1 MTENWQNP
9 SMMPEQSFAH
19 INANVR
25 VPHMRQ
31 DGPNS
36 ITAVYDDRIVEP
48 PPQYDVL
55 KRVSK
60 NRGIS
65 LRITL
70 TVKSRQPVFEAT
82 LRGRLS
88 DSQGAV
94 LVEGQEETTREFSSE
109 ITPGYTVESR
119 IILALQSFA
128 QSIFQARASEI
139 MAAPKSKHPYPRI
152 LRY

>member
-9 SMMPEQSFAH
+9 SMLPEQSFAH

-31 DGPNS
+31 DSSGV
-36 ITAVYDDRIVEP
+36 ITAVYDDRLMEP

-70 TVKSRQPVFEAT
+70 TVKSRQPVFAASLT
-82 LRGRLS
+82 GQLS
-88 DSQGAV
+88 DSQGVV
-94 LVEGQEETTREFSSE
+94 LVDGLEETTRDVSSE
-109 ITPGYTVESR
+109 VFPGYTAESR
-119 IILALQSFA
+119 ILFELDRFA
-128 QSIFQARASEI
+128 RSIFQARSSEI
-139 MAAPKSKHPYPRI
+139 MAAPKSTHPYPRS